1 MRILSL
7 LFAQYLRQSGW
18 LLKEWAVAERKLNNS
33 VLSDL
38 RCAEVKSGQS
48 DGLRAYCNGHCI
60 FAEHYLYRDFYQ
72 SLSSWLHGITYFWLL
87 DHVTNARR

>member
-7 LFAQYLRQSGW
+7 LFAQYSRQSGW

-48 DGLRAYCNGHCI
+48 DGLRPIATGTA
-60 FAEHYLYRDFYQ
+60 F
-72 SLSSWLHGITYFWLL
+72 SLSTVSTEIS
-87 DHVTNARR
+87 VNR